1 MNEPQQPLIQVAGL
15 TKAYRTPAGAF
26 YALKG
31 IDLQIWPGE
40 FVAVVGKSGAGK
52 STLVNMVTGIDR
64 PTAGQVRIGQQ
75 EVHKMSEDQIAGW
88 RGRSVGVIFQFFQL
102 LPMLTCAQNVMLPM
116 DFAGRYGSPRE
127 QRERALYLLD
137 QVGIAEHAHKLPSAV
152 SGGQRQ
158 RVAIARALANDPDFL
173 AADEPTGN
181 LDSKTADAVLSVFE
195 GLVDQG
201 RTILMVTHD
210 RDVASRVSRVVHI
223 ADGEIVS
230 DRQRGGDETDV

>member
-1 MNEPQQPLIQVAGL
+1 MNDREQPLIDVAGL

-64 PTAGQVRIGQQ
+64 PTDGQVRVGQR

-88 RGRSVGVIFQFFQL
+88 RGQSVGVIFQVFQL
-102 LPMLTCAQNVMLPM
+102 LPMLTCAQNVSLPM
-116 DFAGRYGSPRE
+116 DFAGLYGSPRE

-137 QVGIAEHAHKLPSAV
+137 QVGIA
-152 SGGQRQ
+152 
-158 RVAIARALANDPDFL
+158 
-173 AADEPTGN
+173 
-181 LDSKTADAVLSVFE
+181 
-195 GLVDQG
+195 
-201 RTILMVTHD
+201 
-210 RDVASRVSRVVHI
+210 
-223 ADGEIVS
+223 
-230 DRQRGGDETDV
+230 